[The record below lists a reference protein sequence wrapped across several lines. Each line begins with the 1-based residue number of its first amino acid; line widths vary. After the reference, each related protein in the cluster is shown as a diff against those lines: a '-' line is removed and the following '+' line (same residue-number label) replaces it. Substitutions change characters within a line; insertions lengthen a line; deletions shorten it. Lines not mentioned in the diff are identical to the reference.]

1 MPTNY
6 FNNDLYIFIMII
18 DILFII
24 FFVLNIIIELLQ
36 RSLDETE
43 FRLEILEQ
51 IKDVDDAFKKN
62 NNFEFYKTNTD
73 ETETYLFI
81 SNDQKFAYHEFADE
95 QSRITMIFSSL
106 EDTMVSLIIHID
118 LNSKKL
124 IRVRSTTDMNYF
136 ISKFNEFGIN
146 MDTLQQMH
154 TLPMLVK
161 RKFELS
167 DKLTSELLSKMR
179 SDLKSFRKMMSE

>member
-62 NNFEFYKTNTD
+62 NNFKFYKTNTD

-81 SNDQKFAYHEFADE
+81 SNDQKFVYHEFADE

-118 LNSKKL
+118 LNSKKV
-124 IRVRSTTDMNYF
+124 IRMQSIDINYCVN
-136 ISKFNEFGIN
+136 KLNEFGIN
-146 MDTLQQMH
+146 MNALLQIN
-154 TLPMLVK
+154 TLPTLTK
-161 RKFELS
+161 LKFKLS
-167 DKLTSELLSKMR
+167 DKLASKLLSRMM
-179 SDLKSFRKMMSE
+179 SDLKSFYKTTL